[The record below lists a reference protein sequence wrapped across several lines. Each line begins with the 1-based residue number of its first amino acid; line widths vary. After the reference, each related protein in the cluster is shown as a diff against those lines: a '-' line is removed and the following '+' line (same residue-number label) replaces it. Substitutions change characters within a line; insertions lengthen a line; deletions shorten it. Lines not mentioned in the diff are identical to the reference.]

1 MDRDAER
8 RALAEVQARL
18 EQRFPHLHPDVVA
31 AAVAVAHSNLD
42 GPVRDFVPVLVE
54 HAARDRLAFAD
65 PADPADPEATGQAGT
80 DGQDGSPDVAGP
92 ART

>member
-1 MDRDAER
+1 MDRDAEH

-31 AAVAVAHSNLD
+31 AAVTVAHQSLD

-65 PADPADPEATGQAGT
+65 PEAPDTSSAGGL
-80 DGQDGSPDVAGP
+80 DGAAGP
-92 ART
+92 PGSRDA

>member
-1 MDRDAER
+1 MERDAER

-31 AAVAVAHSNLD
+31 AAVTVAHQSLD

-65 PADPADPEATGQAGT
+65 PEAPDPVSAA
-80 DGQDGSPDVAGP
+80 GQDGAAGAAGP
-92 ART
+92 PGSADA

>member
-1 MDRDAER
+1 MERDAER

-31 AAVAVAHSNLD
+31 AAVTVAHQSLD

-65 PADPADPEATGQAGT
+65 PEAPDPAPAGGK
-80 DGQDGSPDVAGP
+80 DGADGLSGP
-92 ART
+92 ADA

>member
-31 AAVAVAHSNLD
+31 AAVAVAHSDLD

-65 PADPADPEATGQAGT
+65 PEVPDRAGT
-80 DGQDGSPDVAGP
+80 GGQDGSPDAAGP
-92 ART
+92 ARA

>member
-1 MDRDAER
+1 MERDAEH

-31 AAVAVAHSNLD
+31 AAVTVAHQSLD

-54 HAARDRLAFAD
+54 HVARDRLAFAD
-65 PADPADPEATGQAGT
+65 PEAPDPAPAGGE
-80 DGQDGSPDVAGP
+80 DGADGPSGP
-92 ART
+92 ADA

>member
-31 AAVAVAHSNLD
+31 AAVTVAHQSLD

-65 PADPADPEATGQAGT
+65 PGAADQRPVA
-80 DGQDGSPDVAGP
+80 GQDGATGPRPAPDA
-92 ART
+92 

>member
-1 MDRDAER
+1 MDRDAEH
-8 RALAEVQARL
+8 RALVEVQARL

-31 AAVAVAHSNLD
+31 AAVAVAHSGLD

-65 PADPADPEATGQAGT
+65 PEVPDPVEP
-80 DGQDGSPDVAGP
+80 DGPDGSSDAPGP
-92 ART
+92 ALT

>member
-54 HAARDRLAFAD
+54 HAARDRLSFAEPD
-65 PADPADPEATGQAGT
+65 GPGAAPDAGQDSTLGAPGPADP
-80 DGQDGSPDVAGP
+80 
-92 ART
+92 

>member
-31 AAVAVAHSNLD
+31 AAVTVAHQSLD

-65 PADPADPEATGQAGT
+65 PEAPAAASAT
-80 DGQDGSPDVAGP
+80 GQDGSDGEPGP
-92 ART
+92 VDA

>member
-65 PADPADPEATGQAGT
+65 PEVPDQAGA
-80 DGQDGSPDVAGP
+80 DGQDGSPDVAGS